1 MASALKNL
9 SEYDET
15 NLPSAKKMKF
25 GIVVAD
31 WNAKITHALY
41 EGCFDTLIKHE
52 AEEENIKTV
61 QVPGTFEL
69 TAGAKILLQNQKY
82 DAIICIGCVIKG
94 ETPHFDL
101 ICSSTFNAILS
112 LSINFNK
119 PICNGIITALN
130 LNQAHQRSKNKLSSN
145 KPNKGSEAAKALISI
160 FKNGTKKI

>member
-1 MASALKNL
+1 MKKILIISSNYYKYISNNL
-9 SEYDET
+9 V
-15 NLPSAKKMKF
+15 LSAKKDLSKEKF
-25 GIVVAD
+25 QISILKVPGVFEIPFSIR
-31 WNAKITHALY
+31 K
-41 EGCFDTLIKHE
+41 
-52 AEEENIKTV
+52 NIKKFDGFIV
-61 QVPGTFEL
+61 L
-69 TAGAKILLQNQKY
+69 
-82 DAIICIGCVIKG
+82 GCVIKG

>member
-1 MASALKNL
+1 M
-9 SEYDET
+9 
-15 NLPSAKKMKF
+15 KKK
-25 GIVVAD
+25 ILVVVANYYQQISAQLLTD
-31 WNAKITHALY
+31 TKKILKLRKINPKIVY
-41 EGCFDTLIKHE
+41 
-52 AEEENIKTV
+52 
-61 QVPGTFEL
+61 VPGVFEIPIIVS
-69 TAGAKILLQNQKY
+69 KLQSKF
-82 DAIICIGCVIKG
+82 DGFIVLGCVIKG